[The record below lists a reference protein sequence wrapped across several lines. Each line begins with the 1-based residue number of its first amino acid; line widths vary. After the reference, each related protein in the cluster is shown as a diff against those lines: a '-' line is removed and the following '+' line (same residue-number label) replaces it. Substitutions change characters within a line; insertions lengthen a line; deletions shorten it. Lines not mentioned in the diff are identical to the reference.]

1 MAREMVQATWAWVR
15 RTGRD
20 TVPRHRG
27 NTVRTG
33 PGRAAW
39 AALLVLAVWAVCTL
53 PFAQSA
59 HAQERDTALP
69 GSGIRYP
76 GGFDPNTI
84 GEVRGTASDL
94 TRPESGPVR
103 FRLVS
108 ERDTYTVLACPPW
121 MWSDLKVDLPDGTDV
136 KVRGSKSLGNDGNL
150 YVIAQEME
158 LLRSGESIAF
168 RDGGGIPLWKG
179 SPGRRMGTGRGMGS
193 PMGGPGGMPSGR
205 GGRGGRR

>member
-1 MAREMVQATWAWVR
+1 MAQATWAIVR
-15 RTGRD
+15 WTGRD

-27 NTVRTG
+27 NTFRTG
-33 PGRAAW
+33 TSRAAH
-39 AALLVLAVWAVCTL
+39 AALLVLAVCAVCTF

-59 HAQERDTALP
+59 HAQEQDTVLP
-69 GSGIRYP
+69 ESGIRYP

-84 GEVRGTASDL
+84 GEVRGKASDL
-94 TRPESGPVR
+94 SRPERGPVR

-108 ERDTYTVLACPPW
+108 DRDTYTVLACPPW
-121 MWSDLKVDLPDGTDV
+121 MWSDLKVDLPDGTEV
-136 KVRGSKSLGNDGNL
+136 KVRGSKSLGKDGNL

-158 LLRSGESIAF
+158 LPGAGKSIAF

-179 SPGRRMGTGRGMGS
+179 SPGRMMGTGRGMGS
-193 PMGGPGGMPSGR
+193 TMGGPGGMPSGR

>member
-1 MAREMVQATWAWVR
+1 M
-15 RTGRD
+15 
-20 TVPRHRG
+20 PRLRG
-27 NTVRTG
+27 NTFRTG

-53 PFAQSA
+53 PLARSA

-69 GSGIRYP
+69 ESGIRYP

-94 TRPESGPVR
+94 ARPESGPVR

-121 MWSDLKVDLPDGTDV
+121 MWSDLKVDLPDGTEV

-158 LLRSGESIAF
+158 LLKSGESIAF
-168 RDGGGIPLWKG
+168 RDGIGIPLWKG

-193 PMGGPGGMPSGR
+193 PMGGPGGTPSGR